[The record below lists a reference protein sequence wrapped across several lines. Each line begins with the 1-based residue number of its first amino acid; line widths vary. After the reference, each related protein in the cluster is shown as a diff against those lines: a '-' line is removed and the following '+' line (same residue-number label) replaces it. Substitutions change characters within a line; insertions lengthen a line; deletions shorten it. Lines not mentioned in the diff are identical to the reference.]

1 MGWEGEGR
9 SSRDSGEDGE
19 GGGGGRR
26 AGEGRGTLAGEG
38 RKGDSYLKLC
48 DLRKEVEG
56 SGGKRWRG

>member
-19 GGGGGRR
+19 GGGRR